1 MSFGCRS
8 GPVCMDSTTQTSSP
22 SPDLQPAARAVAQLL
37 DAIGDERLTDP
48 TPCPKYAVREL
59 LGHLVGLS
67 TAFRDAARKDF
78 GPSTS
83 TDPGSALPVLDDDWR
98 AVLPQRLNEL
108 AEAWQQPGAWDGDT
122 QAGGITFPAAIAGR
136 VAVNELVIHGWDL
149 ARATGQEY
157 APGDASLQVSY
168 ELLKP
173 AEDDPGREG
182 MFGPVVEVPE
192 DAPLIDRVVGF
203 SGRRPDWQPGD

>member
-1 MSFGCRS
+1 
-8 GPVCMDSTTQTSSP
+8 MDSNTQTSSP
-22 SPDLQPAARAVAQLL
+22 DLHPAARAVAQLL
-37 DAIGDERLTDP
+37 DAIGDERLADP
-48 TPCPKYAVREL
+48 TPCPEYAVREL

-78 GPSTS
+78 GPSTG
-83 TDPGSALPVLDDDWR
+83 TDPGSVLPVLDDDWR

-108 AEAWQQPGAWDGDT
+108 AEAWQKPGAWDGDT

-136 VAVNELVIHGWDL
+136 VALNELVIHGWDL

-157 APGDASLQVSY
+157 APGDASLRVSY
-168 ELLKP
+168 DLLKP
-173 AEDDPGREG
+173 AGDDPSRDG
-182 MFGPVVEVPE
+182 MFGPVVRVAE
-192 DAPLIDRVVGF
+192 DAPLIDRVVGL

>member
-1 MSFGCRS
+1 
-8 GPVCMDSTTQTSSP
+8 MDSTTQTSSP
-22 SPDLQPAARAVAQLL
+22 DLHPAARAVAQLL
-37 DAIGDERLTDP
+37 AAIGDEQLAYP
-48 TPCPKYAVREL
+48 TPCPKYSVREL

-67 TAFRDAARKDF
+67 TAFRDAARKDL

-83 TDPGSALPVLDDDWR
+83 TDPGSVLPVLDDDWR
-98 AVLPQRLNEL
+98 AVLPRRLNEL
-108 AEAWQQPGAWDGDT
+108 AEAWQKPGAWDGDT
-122 QAGGITFPAAIAGR
+122 QAGGVTFPAAIAGR
-136 VAVNELVIHGWDL
+136 VALNELVIHGWDL

-157 APGDASLQVSY
+157 TPGEASLRVSY

-173 AEDDPGREG
+173 AGDDSSRDG

-192 DAPLIDRVVGF
+192 DAPLMDRVVGF